1 MDKTV
6 EFFQNVFGWKKV
18 FELHHDN
25 GDPWIIYVKICK
37 GHFLELFYD
46 AENDRDYAF
55 DFTRTGYN
63 HLCVTVGDIRKT
75 LQEIYEKG
83 YIKSP
88 EPEIE
93 KSLNKNLW
101 LYAPDGNKIELMML
115 DPDSPQ
121 SKA

>member
-1 MDKTV
+1 MV
-6 EFFQNVFGWKKV
+6 GIFS
-18 FELHHDN
+18 
-25 GDPWIIYVKICK
+25 
-37 GHFLELFYD
+37 
-46 AENDRDYAF
+46 
-55 DFTRTGYN
+55 RTGYN

-75 LQEIYEKG
+75 VQEIYEKG

>member
-1 MDKTV
+1 MIL
-6 EFFQNVFGWKKV
+6 KKAWD
-18 FELHHDN
+18 LS
-25 GDPWIIYVKICK
+25 
-37 GHFLELFYD
+37 
-46 AENDRDYAF
+46 AENPGHRYKLVVIF
-55 DFTRTGYN
+55 SRTGYN

-115 DPDSPQ
+115 DPDSSQ

>member
-6 EFFQNVFGWKKV
+6 EFFQNVFG
-18 FELHHDN
+18 L
-25 GDPWIIYVKICK
+25 
-37 GHFLELFYD
+37 
-46 AENDRDYAF
+46 
-55 DFTRTGYN
+55 
-63 HLCVTVGDIRKT
+63 
-75 LQEIYEKG
+75 
-83 YIKSP
+83 
-88 EPEIE
+88 